1 MNTPRK
7 TTKVWLF
14 NNSFGKDPSLNYIND
29 YHPTEDDAKYH
40 MFGASYQRL
49 DAPVRYR
56 INSAVSYNDVI
67 NCPYLMFKNANE
79 RTYYAFIT
87 DCKYIN
93 DGVVEISFKIDP
105 FTTYLHGGINDTM
118 FVERQT
124 DSFSNPDPE
133 LSFEANQ
140 FMREINVLDK
150 NDNKI
155 EEDNTIS
162 GYKDKLLHDCM
173 LLYVRNNF
181 ETTNGI
187 NSSDRN
193 DIAVDPN
200 LSWLPD
206 LKKLIEYNREGL
218 ADLNQEKIDNYFD
231 EIKNGDLQIDTNY
244 ANNSPHIVTNNE
256 DKHEFNGNYTGYDVY
271 LITNLTDE
279 DDVFERIIDNPIFY
293 GSSGCNIIGAEYRKL
308 MVKPIDA
315 TDISSYG
322 ECYKLS
328 LEDRK
333 HICQPFRLE
342 IGEFDFPIDTPK
354 ELQQSPY
361 FKRLFVSNNG
371 SSIFTF
377 NPNASATQI
386 DSNDSNLTS
395 IDIIDSAEKG
405 SPIVYI
411 FNSSDS
417 NNQKQYYVDTT
428 DRSVPVFA
436 DPRMVEYFKSIQ
448 NVNNEIA
455 LDIQKLAIRL
465 DNIKRKYKYQDK
477 MNWNNYKPVNSDRL
491 EFNQKAEQNNL
502 KRQQDNS
509 KNNLSDSNNVSIS
522 NLRNTN
528 LNRVANLERTISTS
542 QANLS
547 RTQNAEGRILGNQ
560 QATDD
565 NNLLT
570 NYDAKYKNT
579 KNNYKHSLF
588 VAENAIALNSLN
600 LKNTNSLDKHRI
612 ENTRDLSIDN
622 MKADFD
628 YSGRVTSRK
637 VQNITHKD
645 DINASFEYET
655 MMKRQHVNMEK
666 LLATLGI
673 GAAGSGL
680 AAIAKGFEQ
689 VVAGLVAGAVSADAA
704 VTALTLNQALERSE
718 FNIKW
723 GAGTGNGL
731 EEAWYLKST
740 NPQKEDFP
748 GTIPDGKY
756 YGDPYGVNVGADDD
770 SRLFVDSSNWD
781 QSIYHDVGGSVI
793 RHSGLNWLKS
803 SIDTSQMVAN
813 VLDEY
818 KRHQPTKIN
827 NVKYYADEI
836 LNHQIEN
843 RKDNFDESSKFSR
856 SNIADDLKRN
866 NNNLDNDKSAETTN
880 LSRTHKSQSY
890 ALSNRQ
896 SAAYNNLTANNNTS
910 RNNLKAENTTS
921 EKNLSESNKVAMGN
935 LLRDIQRENSNLK
948 TTQSTQTNSLH
959 ADWVLSNNAIVAS
972 AVYTYLDEFAGFNND
987 YLVHIQDFI
996 NGITNVG
1003 LRGSIP
1009 IATANYW
1016 SQVFSKLNMFKVYD
1030 ISINA
1035 RELRYCINYIKRYGS
1050 YCGLVKYGI
1059 NFTPNTYIRTRDYHM
1074 APEIMPTWAA
1084 DEISEHLN
1092 TGVYIRE

>member
-40 MFGASYQRL
+40 MFDASYQRL

-79 RTYYAFIT
+79 RTYYAFVT

-93 DGVVEISFKIDP
+93 DGVAELSFKIDP

-124 DSFSNPDPE
+124 GSFSNPDPE
-133 LSFEANQ
+133 LSFDANQ

-150 NDNKI
+150 NDSNI
-155 EEDNTIS
+155 NR
-162 GYKDKLLHDCM
+162 YLLQDCV
-173 LLYVRNNF
+173 LIYVRNNF
-181 ETTNGI
+181 ETTDGI
-187 NSSDRN
+187 HSNDRG
-193 DIAVDPN
+193 DIDADTS
-200 LSWLPD
+200 LDWLPD
-206 LKKLIEYNREGL
+206 LKRLITYDRDGL
-218 ADLNQEKIDNYFD
+218 ADLNQSKINEYFGD
-231 EIKNGDLQIDTNY
+231 IEEGIKNDDMLVTANYGNGGLHIVNSMDDTN
-244 ANNSPHIVTNNE
+244 
-256 DKHEFNGNYTGYDVY
+256 EFNGNYTGYDVY
-271 LITNLTDE
+271 LFTNITSE
-279 DDVFERIIDNPIFY
+279 DDVYEQIIDDPKFY

-308 MVKPIDA
+308 MVDPLHSD
-315 TDISSYG
+315 G
-322 ECYKLS
+322 LLS

-333 HICQPFRLE
+333 RICQPFRLD
-342 IGEFDFPIDTPK
+342 IGDFDFPNGTPK

-395 IDIIDSAEKG
+395 VDIIDSAEKG

-428 DRSVPVFA
+428 DRSIPVFA
-436 DPRMVEYFKSIQ
+436 DPRMVEYFKNIQ
-448 NVNNEIA
+448 NVNNEIT
-455 LDIQKLAIRL
+455 LDVQKLAIRL

-502 KRQQDNS
+502 KRQQNNS
-509 KNNLSDSNNVSIS
+509 KNNLSDSNNVAIN
-522 NLRNTN
+522 NLERTN
-528 LNRVANLERTISTS
+528 LTRVANLERTISTA

-547 RTQNAEGRILGNQ
+547 RTQNAEGKILGNQ
-560 QATDD
+560 QTTDD

-570 NYDAKYKNT
+570 SYDAKYNNT

-612 ENTRDLSIDN
+612 ENNRDLSIDN
-622 MKADFD
+622 MKAD
-628 YSGRVTSRK
+628 YEQSSNEAERK
-637 VQNITHKD
+637 ANNMQIKDSTNSNIEWQDLLDRQFTDRRKL
-645 DINASFEYET
+645 EY
-655 MMKRQHVNMEK
+655 
-666 LLATLGI
+666 ALGT
-673 GAAGSGL
+673 GAVGTGL
-680 AAIAKGFEQ
+680 AAVAKGFEQ
-689 VVAGLVAGAVSADAA
+689 AVAALVVGAVSYEAA
-704 VTALTLNQALERSE
+704 KASLKISQRMDRLAFAHR
-718 FNIKW
+718 W
-723 GAGTGNGL
+723 GAMNPVDFPSQ
-731 EEAWYLKST
+731 AWYLKEI
-740 NPQKEDFP
+740 NPDYYDIKSRFKDR
-748 GTIPDGKY
+748 Y
-756 YGDPYGVNVGADDD
+756 YGFNRGPYRSTVGADDSD
-770 SRLFVDSSNWD
+770 NV
-781 QSIYHDVGGSVI
+781 HSVAYPQNQDEFNDI
-793 RHSGLNWLKS
+793 DDKNIIKEYGLNWYK
-803 SIDTSQMVAN
+803 TSVDVSQIYAN
-813 VLDEY
+813 VKDEY
-818 KRHQPTKIN
+818 EYHQPTKIN
-827 NVKYYADEI
+827 NVRYYANEI
-836 LNHQIEN
+836 LEHQIDN
-843 RKDNFDESSKFSR
+843 RQDNFDESSKFSR

-866 NNNLDNDKSAETTN
+866 NNNLDNDQSAETTN

-896 SAAYNNLTANNNTS
+896 SSAYNNLAANNETS
-910 RNNLKAENTTS
+910 RNNLKAENTAS

-948 TTQSTQTNSLH
+948 TTQSTQTNSLYV
-959 ADWVLSNNAIVAS
+959 DWVLKNNAIIAS
-972 AVYTYLDEFAGFNND
+972 VVYTYLDEFAGFNND

-1009 IATANYW
+1009 ITTANYW

-1035 RELRYCINYIKRYGS
+1035 REMRYCINYIKRYGS

-1059 NFTPNTYIRTRDYHM
+1059 TFTPNTYIRTRDYHM

>member
-40 MFGASYQRL
+40 MFDASYQRL

-56 INSAVSYNDVI
+56 INSSVSYNDVI

-79 RTYYAFIT
+79 RTYYAFVT

-93 DGVVEISFKIDP
+93 DGVAELSFKIDP

-124 DSFSNPDPE
+124 GSFSNPDPE
-133 LSFEANQ
+133 LSFNANQ

-150 NDNKI
+150 NDSNI
-155 EEDNTIS
+155 NTH
-162 GYKDKLLHDCM
+162 LLQDCV
-173 LLYVRNNF
+173 LIYVRNNF
-181 ETTNGI
+181 ETTDGI
-187 NSSDRN
+187 HSN
-193 DIAVDPN
+193 DSGDIDADTS
-200 LSWLPD
+200 LDWLPD
-206 LKKLIEYNREGL
+206 LKRLITYDRDGL
-218 ADLNQEKIDNYFD
+218 ADLNQSKINEYLG
-231 EIKNGDLQIDTNY
+231 ELEEGIKNDDMLVTANY
-244 ANNSPHIVTNNE
+244 GNDGPHIVNSMDEQN
-256 DKHEFNGNYTGYDVY
+256 EFNGNYTGYDVY
-271 LITNLTDE
+271 LYTNITDE
-279 DDVFERIIDNPIFY
+279 DDVYEQIIDNPKFY

-308 MVKPIDA
+308 MIDPLHS
-315 TDISSYG
+315 DG
-322 ECYKLS
+322 LLS

-333 HICQPFRLE
+333 RICQPFRLD
-342 IGEFDFPIDTPK
+342 IGDFDFPNGTPK

-395 IDIIDSAEKG
+395 VDIIDSAEKG

-417 NNQKQYYVDTT
+417 NNQKQYYVDTN
-428 DRSVPVFA
+428 DRSIPVFA
-436 DPRMVEYFKSIQ
+436 DPRMVEYFKNIQ
-448 NVNNEIA
+448 NVNNDIT
-455 LDIQKLAIRL
+455 LDVQKLAIRL
-465 DNIKRKYKYQDK
+465 DNIRRKYKYQDK
-477 MNWNNYKPVNSDRL
+477 MNLNNYKPVNSDRL

-502 KRQQDNS
+502 KRQQNNS
-509 KNNLSDSNNVSIS
+509 KNNLTNSNNVAIK
-522 NLRNTN
+522 NLQRTN
-528 LNRVANLERTISTS
+528 LNRVANLERTISTA

-547 RTQNAEGRILGNQ
+547 RTQNAEGKILGNQ
-560 QATDD
+560 QTTDD

-570 NYDAKYKNT
+570 SYDAKYNNT

-588 VAENAIALNSLN
+588 VAENTIALNSLN

-612 ENTRDLSIDN
+612 ENNRDLSIDN
-622 MKADFD
+622 MKAD
-628 YSGRVTSRK
+628 YEQSSNEAERK
-637 VQNITHKD
+637 AN
-645 DINASFEYET
+645 
-655 MMKRQHVNMEK
+655 NMETKDNINVAIQWQDILDRQWVDRRK
-666 LLATLGI
+666 LEYALGA
-673 GAAGSGL
+673 GAVGTGL

-689 VVAGLVAGAVSADAA
+689 AVAALAVGAVSLGAAQSSQTISQQMERLAFEHKWGVVAPSDSLSDSWYLKETNPDSNDIKSRFKNRYMYVNKWPYDNVAGADDGSERTMHTPVFPTNKDEIDDKNYIHDKDENN
-704 VTALTLNQALERSE
+704 LNE
-718 FNIKW
+718 
-723 GAGTGNGL
+723 
-731 EEAWYLKST
+731 Y
-740 NPQKEDFP
+740 
-748 GTIPDGKY
+748 
-756 YGDPYGVNVGADDD
+756 
-770 SRLFVDSSNWD
+770 
-781 QSIYHDVGGSVI
+781 
-793 RHSGLNWLKS
+793 GLNWYK
-803 SIDTSQMVAN
+803 TSVDVSQIYAN
-813 VLDEY
+813 VKDEY
-818 KRHQPTKIN
+818 EYHQPTKIN
-827 NVKYYADEI
+827 NVRYYADEI
-836 LNHQIEN
+836 LKHQIEN
-843 RKDNFDESSKFSR
+843 RQANFDESSKFSR
-856 SNIADDLKRN
+856 SNIADELKRN
-866 NNNLDNDKSAETTN
+866 NNNLDNDQSADTTN
-880 LSRTHKSQSY
+880 LSRTHSSQSY

-896 SAAYNNLTANNNTS
+896 SVAYNNLAANNDTS

-948 TTQSTQTNSLH
+948 TTQSTQTNSLYV
-959 ADWVLSNNAIVAS
+959 DWVLKNNAIIAS
-972 AVYTYLDEFAGFNND
+972 VVYTYLDEFAGFNND
-987 YLVHIQDFI
+987 YLVHIRDFI

-1035 RELRYCINYIKRYGS
+1035 REMRYCINYIKRYGS